1 MRRLPVAAFVALVIA
16 TVAAFFVTQHLKV
29 TTPLIAGS
37 PSPHPT
43 AINPVD
49 GKRCLLRNHLG
60 VRVPA
65 SFKRMQISFYL
76 LHRADDVDVYV
87 VDRNGNIVDTLASGR
102 HMSINRRS
110 LFTWDGRTSK
120 GAIAPDGVYN
130 LRVSLIHQGRTLLL
144 ARGSAN
150 VTVTVERSA
159 PALRVTAVRP
169 ALIPAA
175 GAIGATATFTGAGH
189 RRPRVLIYRTDLPG
203 PPKLVKSFNATT
215 KHGATVWDGTL
226 TGGLPAPQGTYL
238 VGLRLTDAACN
249 TARFPTHL
257 PPVPGST
264 SHAGVTVRY
273 LAAQPPMTPVSAGSR
288 ALVNVDA
295 RRHRYF
301 WALRRAGAEKVL
313 RSGSSQSVQLMVP
326 VPGGG
331 PGLYELALRWGGH
344 RTVVPLVASA
354 PRGGGHAKVLVVLP
368 ALTWQGVNPVDDDYD
383 GLPNTLAGGQPI
395 RLARPLVDG
404 LPAGFAGEAALV
416 AHLRSAHLPFD
427 LTTDL
432 GLVQNVGPKLGGH
445 RGIVLAGDERWLP
458 ESFGSTLS
466 TFVEQGGHVLSL
478 GIDSLRRSVT
488 VSGDQALDPG
498 PQHATDF
505 LLAKPGRVVSAHGAL
520 ILVDRDGLN
529 IFRGTSGALRGYRS
543 YQPIPSVA
551 APAAVVSAAGA
562 SNAEPSVV
570 GYRLGHGVVVDI
582 GLPGFASSL
591 RHNLDAS
598 ELIASVWKLLSR

>member
-1 MRRLPVAAFVALVIA
+1 VRRLPVAAFVALVIA
-16 TVAAFFVTQHLKV
+16 TVGAFFVTQHLKV
-29 TTPLIAGS
+29 STPLIAGA
-37 PSPHPT
+37 PSPHPA
-43 AINPVD
+43 AINPVN
-49 GKRCLLRNHLG
+49 GKTCRLPNHLG
-60 VRVPA
+60 VTVPT

-87 VDRNGNIVDTLASGR
+87 VDQNGNIVDTLASGR

-120 GAIAPDGVYN
+120 GTIAPDGIYN
-130 LRVSLIHQGRTLLL
+130 VRVSLIHQGRTLLL

-150 VTVTVERSA
+150 VTVTVERRA
-159 PALRVTAVRP
+159 PALRVTDVRP
-169 ALIPAA
+169 ALIPAT
-175 GAIGATATFTGAGH
+175 GAIGATATFTGADH

-203 PPKLVKSFNATT
+203 GPVLVKSFNATT
-215 KHGATVWDGTL
+215 KHGASVWDGTL
-226 TGGLPAPQGTYL
+226 TGGAPAPQGTYL

-273 LAAQPPMTPVSAGSR
+273 LAAQPPMTPVVAGSR

-301 WALRRAGAEKVL
+301 WALRRAGTEKVL
-313 RSGSSQSVQLMVP
+313 RSGSSESVQLMVP

-331 PGLYELALRWGGH
+331 PGLYELALRRGAH

-354 PRGGGHAKVLVVLP
+354 RPGAGRAKVLVVLP
-368 ALTWQGVNPVDDDYD
+368 ALTWQGMNPVDDDND
-383 GLPNTLAGGQPI
+383 GIPNTLTAGQPI

-404 LPAGFAGEAALV
+404 LPAGFAGAAALIS
-416 AHLRSAHLPFD
+416 HLHSAHLPFD

-432 GLVQNVGPKLGGH
+432 GLLQNVGPTLSGH

-466 TFVEQGGHVLSL
+466 TFVERGGHVLSL
-478 GIDSLRRSVT
+478 GIDSLRQSVT

-498 PQHATDF
+498 APHATDF
-505 LLAKPGRVVSAHGAL
+505 LLAKPGRVVPAHGAL
-520 ILVDRDGLN
+520 ILVDKDGLN
-529 IFRGTSGALRGYRS
+529 IFRGTSGALRGYRT
-543 YQPIPSVA
+543 YQPIASVA
-551 APAAVVSAAGA
+551 APAAIVSAAGA

-598 ELIASVWKLLSR
+598 ELLGSVWKLLSR

>member
-1 MRRLPVAAFVALVIA
+1 VRRLPVAAFVALVIA
-16 TVAAFFVTQHLKV
+16 TVGAFFVTQHLKV
-29 TTPLIAGS
+29 STPLIAGS
-37 PSPHPT
+37 PSPHPA
-43 AINPVD
+43 AINPVN
-49 GKRCLLRNHLG
+49 GNTCLLPNHLG
-60 VRVPA
+60 VTVPT

-87 VDRNGNIVDTLASGR
+87 VDQNGNIVDTLASGR

-120 GAIAPDGVYN
+120 GTIAPDGIYN

-150 VTVTVERSA
+150 VTVTVERRA
-159 PALRVTAVRP
+159 PALRVTDVRP
-169 ALIPAA
+169 ALIPAT
-175 GAIGATATFTGAGH
+175 GAMGATATFTGADH

-203 PPKLVKSFNATT
+203 GPVLVKSFNATT
-215 KHGATVWDGTL
+215 KHGASVWDGTL
-226 TGGLPAPQGTYL
+226 TGGAPAPQGTYL

-257 PPVPGST
+257 PPAPGST

-273 LAAQPPMTPVSAGSR
+273 LAAQPPMTPVVAGSR

-301 WALRRAGAEKVL
+301 WALRRAGTEKVL
-313 RSGSSQSVQLMVP
+313 RSGSSESVQLMVP

-331 PGLYELALRWGGH
+331 PGLYELALRRGAH

-354 PRGGGHAKVLVVLP
+354 GRRAGRAKVLVVLP
-368 ALTWQGVNPVDDDYD
+368 ALTWQGMNPVDDDND
-383 GLPNTLAGGQPI
+383 GIPNTLTAGQPI

-404 LPAGFAGEAALV
+404 LPAGFAGEAALIS
-416 AHLRSAHLPFD
+416 HLRGARLPFD

-432 GLVQNVGPKLGGH
+432 GLLQNVGPKLGGH
-445 RGIVLAGDERWLP
+445 RGVVLAGDERWLP

-498 PQHATDF
+498 PSHATDF
-505 LLAKPGRVVSAHGAL
+505 LLAKPGRVVPAHGAL
-520 ILVDRDGLN
+520 ILVDKDGLN

-543 YQPIPSVA
+543 YQPIVAVA
-551 APAAVVSAAGA
+551 APAAIVSAAGA

-591 RHNLDAS
+591 RHDLDAS
-598 ELIASVWKLLSR
+598 ELLASVWKLLGR

>member
-1 MRRLPVAAFVALVIA
+1 VRRLPVAAFVALVIA
-16 TVAAFFVTQHLKV
+16 TVGAFFVTQHLKV
-29 TTPLIAGS
+29 STPLIAGS
-37 PSPHPT
+37 PSPHP
-43 AINPVD
+43 ASINPVN
-49 GKRCLLRNHLG
+49 GKTCLLPNHLG
-60 VRVPA
+60 VTVPT

-87 VDRNGNIVDTLASGR
+87 VDQNGNIVDTLASGH

-110 LFTWDGRTSK
+110 VFTWDGRTSK
-120 GAIAPDGVYN
+120 GAIAPDGIYD

-150 VTVTVERSA
+150 VTVTVERRA
-159 PALRVTAVRP
+159 PALRVTDVRP
-169 ALIPAA
+169 ALIPAT
-175 GAIGATATFTGAGH
+175 GATGATATFTGAGH

-203 PPKLVKSFNATT
+203 GPVLVKSFNATT
-215 KHGATVWDGTL
+215 KHGVSVWDGTL
-226 TGGLPAPQGTYL
+226 SGGAPAPQGTYL

-249 TARFPTHL
+249 TARFPTQL

-264 SHAGVTVRY
+264 GHAGVTVRY
-273 LAAQPPMTPVSAGSR
+273 LAAQPTMTPVIAGSR

-301 WALRRAGAEKVL
+301 WALRRAGTETVL
-313 RSGSSQSVQLMVP
+313 RSGSSESVQLMVP

-331 PGLYELALRWGGH
+331 PGLYELALRRGAH
-344 RTVVPLVASA
+344 RTVVPIVASA
-354 PRGGGHAKVLVVLP
+354 RRGAGRAKVLVVLP
-368 ALTWQGVNPVDDDYD
+368 ALTWQGMNPVDDDND
-383 GLPNTLAGGQPI
+383 GLPNTLTAGQPI

-404 LPAGFAGEAALV
+404 LPAGFAGEAALIS
-416 AHLRSAHLPFD
+416 HLRSAHLPFD

-432 GLVQNVGPKLGGH
+432 GLLQNIGPKLGGH
-445 RGIVLAGDERWLP
+445 RGVVLAGDERWLP

-498 PQHATDF
+498 SPHASDF
-505 LLAKPGRVVSAHGAL
+505 LLAKPGRLVSAHGAL
-520 ILVDRDGLN
+520 ILVDKDGLN
-529 IFRGTSGALRGYRS
+529 IFRGTSGALRGYGS
-543 YQPIPSVA
+543 YQPIVSVA
-551 APAAVVSAAGA
+551 APAAIVSAAGA

-598 ELIASVWKLLSR
+598 ELLASIWKLLGR

>member
-1 MRRLPVAAFVALVIA
+1 VNRLPVAAFVALVIA
-16 TVAAFFVTQHLKV
+16 TVGAFFVTQHLKV

-37 PSPHPT
+37 PSPHPP
-43 AINPVD
+43 AISPVS
-49 GKRCLLRNHLG
+49 GKSCLLRNHLG
-60 VRVPA
+60 VRVPTN
-65 SFKRMQISFYL
+65 FKRMQISFYL

-87 VDRNGNIVDTLASGR
+87 VDQNGNIVDTLASGR
-102 HMSINRRS
+102 HMSIDRRS
-110 LFTWDGRTSK
+110 QFTWDGHTSK

-144 ARGSAN
+144 AKGSAN
-150 VTVTVERSA
+150 VTVTVERRA
-159 PALRVTAVRP
+159 PALRVTNVRP
-169 ALIPAA
+169 ALIPVP
-175 GAIGATATFTGAGH
+175 GALGATATFTGADH
-189 RRPRVLIYRTDLPG
+189 NRPRVLIYRTDLPG
-203 PPKLVKSFNATT
+203 GPKLVKSFNATT
-215 KHGATVWDGTL
+215 KHGASVWDGTL
-226 TGGLPAPQGTYL
+226 TGGAPAPQGTYL

-249 TARFPTHL
+249 TTRFPIHL

-273 LAAQPPMTPVSAGSR
+273 LAAQPPMTAVTAGSR

-301 WALRRAGAEKVL
+301 WALRRAGTEKVL

-331 PGLYELALRWGGH
+331 PGLYELALRRGAH

-354 PRGGGHAKVLVVLP
+354 RHAAARAKVLVVLP
-368 ALTWQGVNPVDDDYD
+368 ALTWQGLNPVDDDND
-383 GLPNTLAGGQPI
+383 GIPNTLTAGQPI
-395 RLARPLVDG
+395 RLTRPLVDG
-404 LPAGFAGEAALV
+404 LPAGFAGEAALIS
-416 AHLRSAHLPFD
+416 HLRSANLPFD

-432 GLVQNVGPKLGGH
+432 GLLQNVGPALSGH
-445 RGIVLAGDERWLP
+445 RGVVLAGDERWLP

-498 PQHATDF
+498 SAHATDF
-505 LLAKPGRVVSAHGAL
+505 LLAKPGRLLSAHGAL
-520 ILVDRDGLN
+520 ILVDKDGLN
-529 IFRGTSGALRGYRS
+529 IFHGTSGALRGYRS
-543 YQPIPSVA
+543 YQPILSVA
-551 APAAVVSAAGA
+551 APAAIVSAAGA

-591 RHNLDAS
+591 RHNLDAA
-598 ELIASVWKLLSR
+598 ELLASVWKLLRR

>member
-1 MRRLPVAAFVALVIA
+1 VKRLPVAAFVALVIA
-16 TVAAFFVTQHLKV
+16 TVGAFFVTQHLKV

-37 PSPHPT
+37 PSPHPP
-43 AINPVD
+43 AISPVN
-49 GKRCLLRNHLG
+49 GKSCLLRNHLG
-60 VRVPA
+60 VRVPTN
-65 SFKRMQISFYL
+65 FKRMQISFYL

-87 VDRNGNIVDTLASGR
+87 VDQNGNIVDTLASGR
-102 HMSINRRS
+102 HMSIDRRS
-110 LFTWDGRTSK
+110 VFTWDGRTSK

-144 ARGSAN
+144 AKGSAN
-150 VTVTVERSA
+150 VTVTVERRA
-159 PALRVTAVRP
+159 PALRMSNVRP
-169 ALIPAA
+169 ALIPAP
-175 GAIGATATFTGAGH
+175 GVLGATATFAGADH
-189 RRPRVLIYRTDLPG
+189 NRPRVLIYRTDLPG
-203 PPKLVKSFNATT
+203 GPELVKSFNATT

-226 TGGLPAPQGTYL
+226 TGGAPAPQGTYL

-249 TARFPTHL
+249 TARFPIHL

-273 LAAQPPMTPVSAGSR
+273 LAAQPPMTPVTAGSR

-301 WALRRAGAEKVL
+301 WALRRAGTEKVL
-313 RSGSSQSVQLMVP
+313 RRGVSQSVQLMVP
-326 VPGGG
+326 MPGGG
-331 PGLYELALRWGGH
+331 PGLYELALRRGAH
-344 RTVVPLVASA
+344 RTVVPLVANA
-354 PRGGGHAKVLVVLP
+354 RHGAGRAKVLVVLP
-368 ALTWQGVNPVDDDYD
+368 ALTWQGVNPVDDDND
-383 GLPNTLAGGQPI
+383 GIPNTLTAGQPI
-395 RLARPLVDG
+395 RLTRPLVDG
-404 LPAGFAGEAALV
+404 LPAGFAGEAALIS
-416 AHLRSAHLPFD
+416 HLRSAHLPFD

-432 GLVQNVGPKLGGH
+432 GLLQHVGPALSGH
-445 RGIVLAGDERWLP
+445 SGIVLAGDERWLP

-478 GIDSLRRSVT
+478 GIDSLRRTVT

-498 PQHATDF
+498 SAHATDF
-505 LLAKPGRVVSAHGAL
+505 LLAKPGRLVSAHGAL
-520 ILVDRDGLN
+520 ILVDKDGLN
-529 IFRGTSGALRGYRS
+529 IFRGTSGALRGYGS
-543 YQPIPSVA
+543 YQPILSVA
-551 APAAVVSAAGA
+551 APAAIVSAAGA

-598 ELIASVWKLLSR
+598 ELLASVWGLLSR